1 MLNPDEIILEIKLD
15 LMVEGE
21 KETLEIPIPFDYDGQ
36 GILRLV
42 MEDMLPYEPGIK
54 LTNTPPA
61 ETPALLNAHD
71 FAKATA
77 PTAPDALDADVAT
90 CPTIPGIDS
99 TVEIAGAMPSDTFED
114 WRARSRELQEI
125 KWAENILDDTSL
137 TPGIWP
143 GIDDERTLE
152 PTTIMLDETIDHDL
166 HNAAVVQNDRKA
178 AFRAMRET
186 SGASQA
192 ALADALGVNART
204 VKRWETPG
212 QPEPP
217 QDAWNLV
224 EAWRDDAVAGANW
237 HIKQAEELRADYH
250 EAYVLT
256 LYRSQEEF
264 DRVLSPILAQAP
276 SYRWQ
281 DALTEARAEA
291 ITLRGD
297 DSFLEIDRPYTN
309 FPGTRSYWR
318 SNAAAR
324 LAAILMDAA
333 KIPYGFAYPDELPSI
348 WDNESIWIP
357 RADVQRIESA
367 SGTIIT
373 CGMR

>member
-1 MLNPDEIILEIKLD
+1 
-15 LMVEGE
+15 
-21 KETLEIPIPFDYDGQ
+21 
-36 GILRLV
+36 
-42 MEDMLPYEPGIK
+42 
-54 LTNTPPA
+54 
-61 ETPALLNAHD
+61 
-71 FAKATA
+71 
-77 PTAPDALDADVAT
+77 
-90 CPTIPGIDS
+90 
-99 TVEIAGAMPSDTFED
+99 
-114 WRARSRELQEI
+114 
-125 KWAENILDDTSL
+125 
-137 TPGIWP
+137 
-143 GIDDERTLE
+143 
-152 PTTIMLDETIDHDL
+152 MLDETIDHDL

-224 EAWRDDAVAGANW
+224 EAWRDDAVVGANW
-237 HIKQAEELRADYH
+237 HVKQAEELRADYR

-256 LYRSQEEF
+256 LYRSQDEF
-264 DRVLSPILAQAP
+264 DRILSPILAQAP

-281 DALTEARAEA
+281 DALAEARAEA
-291 ITLRGD
+291 IALRGD
-297 DSFLEIDRPYTN
+297 DPFLGIDRPYTN

-318 SNAAAR
+318 ANAAAR
-324 LAAILMDAA
+324 LAAILMDAQ
-333 KIPYGFAYPDELPSI
+333 KIPYGFSYPDELPTI
-348 WDNESIWIP
+348 WDDESIWIP
-357 RADVQRIESA
+357 CADVQRIESA